1 MEVKKVSVNAYG
13 YPALLATIPD
23 PPPQLF
29 YRGQDLTELL
39 KRPRVAIVG
48 SRKITPYGRAVT
60 QDLAAQLARQGIIV
74 ISGLAYGVDAEAH
87 QAALEAGGIAI
98 AVLPC
103 GLDVIYPSAH
113 RNLAQKI
120 LRQGG
125 ALVSEYPSGTV
136 AYKTNFIARNRIV
149 SGLSD
154 AVLIPEAAIKSGTL
168 HTARFALEQGREVMA
183 VPGNITSA
191 NSGGT
196 NALIR
201 DGATPITELA
211 DILLAL
217 GLNPRQQPLIIG
229 SDEHE
234 QRLIDLISAGHS
246 TNAALLAESQ
256 LPAALFG
263 QTMTMLELT
272 SKIRSVGSGAWALGP

>member
-1 MEVKKVSVNAYG
+1 MEVKKVSISAYG
-13 YPALLATIPD
+13 YPGVLATIPD
-23 PPPQLF
+23 PPKQLF
-29 YRGQDLTELL
+29 YRGNELSELL
-39 KRPRVAIVG
+39 KQPRVAIVG

-60 QDLAAQLARQGIIV
+60 QDLAAQLARHGVII
-74 ISGLAYGVDAEAH
+74 ISGLAYGVDAIAH
-87 QAALEAGGIAI
+87 QAALEAGGTAI
-98 AVLPC
+98 AVLASGP
-103 GLDVIYPSAH
+103 DTIYPSAH
-113 RNLAQKI
+113 RSLAQRI
-120 LRQGG
+120 IDQGG
-125 ALVSEYPSGTV
+125 ALVSEYPPGTV

-154 AVLIPEAAIKSGTL
+154 GVLIPEAAIKSGTL

-183 VPGNITSA
+183 VPGNITSI

-196 NALIR
+196 NRLIR

-217 GLNPRQQPLIIG
+217 GLEYQQRQLIIG

-234 QRLIDLISAGHS
+234 QCLIDLISSGHV
-246 TNAALLAESQ
+246 TNAALLAQSQ
-256 LPAALFG
+256 LPATIFS

-272 SKIRSVGSGAWALGP
+272 SKIRSIGSGAWALGP